1 MGRSALIEFLDT
13 WRVIP
18 EYTFRQGVRR
28 TWLVRATTIPHITK
42 VQHDQGLAVVKEAQP
57 QPPTTQQVEKFVEP
71 TEPRSAFPASRKVTP
86 PPPKIMPSEGRNSL
100 QRHLRK
106 YLAKA
111 ATYDDR
117 EGKLLAELY
126 WREGLESSAKGFNQ
140 LEQDKGHEESEAFEE
155 ERG

>member
-1 MGRSALIEFLDT
+1 MKTRMLNTRCAQSEKDVMAAPQEWRQDRSWFAEADFDHMHKTLREESGRTS
-13 WRVIP
+13 
-18 EYTFRQGVRR
+18 
-28 TWLVRATTIPHITK
+28 TTIL
-42 VQHDQGLAVVKEAQP
+42 V
-57 QPPTTQQVEKFVEP
+57 
-71 TEPRSAFPASRKVTP
+71 
-86 PPPKIMPSEGRNSL
+86 KIMLSEGRNSL

-140 LEQDKGHEESEAFEE
+140 L
-155 ERG
+155 